1 MYWPCGVPRIH
12 AYNGTEN
19 FQNDIED
26 DHRPSEAERPYIDV
40 DEKNES
46 ASKDRLNYTGER
58 GGSISDLRVARLDHL
73 FVTTSTSCLTVW
85 SSRVSEPRRV
95 TS

>member
-12 AYNGTEN
+12 AYNSTEN

-26 DHRPSEAERPYIDV
+26 NHGPSEAEQPYSEV

-46 ASKDRLNYTGER
+46 ASKDRSNYTGETGR
-58 GGSISDLRVARLDHL
+58 SISDLRVARLDHL
-73 FVTTSTSCLTVW
+73 FVTTSTSSLTVW
-85 SSRVSEPRRV
+85 SSRVCEPHRV

>member
-12 AYNGTEN
+12 AYNSTEN

-26 DHRPSEAERPYIDV
+26 DHGPSEAEQPYSEA
-40 DEKNES
+40 DEKSES
-46 ASKDRLNYTGER
+46 ASKDRSNYTGETGR
-58 GGSISDLRVARLDHL
+58 SISDLRVARLDHL

-85 SSRVSEPRRV
+85 SSRVCEPHRV